1 MSIQGQ
7 PSNIQ
12 SHQASDDELAA
23 IYLRDR
29 DVPCPSCDYN
39 RRGGQTSTCPECGSA
54 LTLIGIN
61 AAQVSNFTKL
71 ARSVL
76 FYLWVYAL
84 LAMAY
89 KLYGTIQ
96 MVITFY
102 NVPRPRMY
110 YSWIV
115 TATITTV
122 FWLTIFIVSIRRW
135 RRLRNHELTTTKAVI
150 SPIVAI
156 LIFTLLR
163 FMYDVAGFFV

>member
-1 MSIQGQ
+1 MSTLGQ
-7 PSNIQ
+7 PPISQ
-12 SHQASDDELAA
+12 SKQASDDELAA

-39 RRGGQTSTCPECGSA
+39 RRGGQSSTCPECGSV
-54 LTLIGIN
+54 LTLIGID

-76 FYLWVYAL
+76 LYLWVYAL

-89 KLYGTIQ
+89 KLYGTIR
-96 MVITFY
+96 MAIVFY
-102 NVPRPRMY
+102 NVPRPPMY
-110 YSWIV
+110 YAWIV
-115 TATITTV
+115 TATITTI
-122 FWLTIFIVSIRRW
+122 FWLTIFIIAIRRW
-135 RRLRNHELTTTKAVI
+135 RRLRNNEPITINSVI